1 MNIWYPVV
9 TIFVGSEWISI
20 VSCLITLITGI
31 WYPSCTVFV
40 FLENICYDLYIL
52 INRNNISDLHVGS
65 WHALSVG
72 FEILIWVYICHVC
85 FWFFLNIIHCLSI
98 WFNQGFFF
106 KKCFPHSK
114 HWNCLLRKLSDVIFH
129 ASSVRC
135 YQKIVFS
142 QCSHLYGSSPVWTL
156 SCFFKTDNWPNSLLQ
171 NEQLYGKVPQTT
183 RVLYSFM
190 MNINM
195 LV

>member
-1 MNIWYPVV
+1 MWHTCTSFTCSLAWVARSFSLLNI
-9 TIFVGSEWISI
+9 FSHFSQ
-20 VSCLITLITGI
+20 LK
-31 WYPSCTVFV
+31 
-40 FLENICYDLYIL
+40 
-52 INRNNISDLHVGS
+52 
-65 WHALSVG
+65 
-72 FEILIWVYICHVC
+72 LIWVYICHVC

-106 KKCFPHSK
+106 KKCFSTFQTLKLFIEETFRCHLSCFFCALLSE
-114 HWNCLLRKLSDVIFH
+114 NC
-129 ASSVRC
+129 
-135 YQKIVFS
+135 FS

>member
-106 KKCFPHSK
+106 KKCFSTFQT
-114 HWNCLLRKLSDVIFH
+114 LKLFIEETF
-129 ASSVRC
+129 RC
-135 YQKIVFS
+135 
-142 QCSHLYGSSPVWTL
+142 HL
-156 SCFFKTDNWPNSLLQ
+156 SCFFCALLSENCFFTMFTFVWIFACMNSLVFLQ
-171 NEQLYGKVPQTT
+171 N
-183 RVLYSFM
+183 R
-190 MNINM
+190 
-195 LV
+195 